1 MAGQAKIL
9 TELTDLFREIFVD
22 DEIVLSEETTA
33 ADLPGWDSMKHIE
46 IIIAIEQ
53 KYSVR
58 FSSRQ
63 VEGLRSVGDLVAAID
78 QKLS

>member
-1 MAGQAKIL
+1 MDRQAKIL
-9 TELTDLFREIFVD
+9 TELTDLFREIFVN
-22 DEIVLSEETTA
+22 DEIVLAAQTNA

-53 KYSVR
+53 KYGVR

-63 VEGLRSVGDLVAAID
+63 VEGLRSVGDLVAVLG
-78 QKLS
+78 QKLP